1 MIHFPACLVHWILSR
16 KMYFPEFYCMKKC
29 NIIIKLMVISVYL
42 TKHKTV
48 LPRHSLIKPNISSW
62 LNTFHIGFRFKIWR
76 NVKSITHF
84 FLLFMLLTICW
95 LEIEPKVEA
104 NEKNTKPQ
112 SINVPLF
119 KNQNFQESCLSC
131 VGSYHIDFKINK
143 VLSEVKRI
151 IKNSI
156 N

>member
-1 MIHFPACLVHWILSR
+1 
-16 KMYFPEFYCMKKC
+16 
-29 NIIIKLMVISVYL
+29 
-42 TKHKTV
+42 
-48 LPRHSLIKPNISSW
+48 
-62 LNTFHIGFRFKIWR
+62 
-76 NVKSITHF
+76 
-84 FLLFMLLTICW
+84 MLLTICW

-156 N
+156 NKKYLYILKEKNSYMYQICLLTPFWKSLNLPQKEFMASITFHLLFSL